1 MRMLRLP
8 AAAVALSM
16 MLLACVPLP
25 GTRTPPAN
33 DGAQRAQALYT
44 RGQFEQSA
52 DAYMALAGQDAQY
65 SDYYRLLAAES
76 WRQGGKLD
84 RSEQALADVRRSHLE
99 GEDAIRFDL
108 LRAEFALRKND
119 PTTALSLA
127 GNPEHPI
134 SPGLQARL
142 LEVRAR
148 AQAASGDHWAAAQTR
163 IGMDDSLTGIDRE
176 HNRKLALA
184 ELVAMGTDN
193 LAATDAKL
201 GPDDRLKPWVHE
213 AQTQLGVAVARAPAQ
228 LAQPVGTVGAGG
240 QPGVRE
246 GYRAPTAVALLL
258 PASGPL
264 SSAGNVVRDGFFAAY
279 LDAGR
284 NGAPRPT
291 VKVYDSGN
299 DAAHTLSAYDQAV
312 KDGATLVVGP
322 LNRDGVAALFARGA
336 LNVPVLALNHP
347 TERVLPPGG
356 TSEFGLLPEAEG
368 AQVADHMIDRGITSA
383 VVMLSSDD
391 FASRAGKAFAAE
403 YLARGGKLTRTTTLQ
418 ASAVNF
424 SDQVGGIDSAEGSG
438 IFISMKP
445 QQARLLLPQLHLAKV
460 AAPVF
465 GTSHI
470 YAGIDDATS
479 DKDLDGVEFCD
490 APWMF
495 DAQPGLPRRG
505 DLAAGLASVRGVNA
519 RLFAFG
525 MDAWALV
532 PYLDW
537 LRSHVGSYLPGA
549 SGQLTADE
557 FGRVRRVLTWARF
570 QDGLARPV
578 AGSLE
583 MDAPAATGIEDSSTN
598 TQ

>member
-33 DGAQRAQALYT
+33 DSAQRAQALYT

-52 DAYMALAGQDAQY
+52 DAYMTLAGQDAQY

-84 RSEQALADVRRSHLE
+84 RSEQALANVRRNHLE

-108 LRAEFALRKND
+108 LRAEFALRRND
-119 PTTALSLA
+119 PATALSLA

-134 SPGLQARL
+134 SPGLMARL

-148 AQAASGDHWAAAQTR
+148 AQAAGGDHWSAAQTR
-163 IGMDDSLTGIDRE
+163 IGMDASLTGIDRE

-184 ELVAMGTDN
+184 ELVAMGADN
-193 LAATDAKL
+193 LAATDARL
-201 GPDDRLKPWVHE
+201 GADDHLKPWVHE

-284 NGAPRPT
+284 NGAPRPS

-322 LNRDGVAALFARGA
+322 LNRDGVAALFGRGA
-336 LNVPVLALNHP
+336 LSVPVLALNHP

-356 TSEFGLLPEAEG
+356 ASEFGLLPEAEG

-383 VVMLSSDD
+383 VAMLSSDD

-403 YLARGGKLTRTTTLQ
+403 YAARGGKLTRTITLPVN
-418 ASAVNF
+418 AVNF
-424 SDQVGGIDSAEGSG
+424 SDQIDGIDSAEGSG

-445 QQARLLLPQLHLAKV
+445 QQARLLLPQLRLAKV
-460 AAPVF
+460 TAPVF

-470 YAGIDDATS
+470 YAGVDDATS

-505 DLAAGLASVRGVNA
+505 DLSAGLTSVRGVNA

-532 PYLDW
+532 PYVDW

-583 MDAPAATGIEDSSTN
+583 MDAPAATGIEDSSSN